1 LACPLAFIGQWLR
14 SYPRLGATE
23 TPPAKSTKGQ
33 KVTSGLLA
41 SICLAPRGWRQKGQE
56 VKKSGRDVT
65 TLMPLKMKGT
75 EDDFV
80 SQ

>member
-1 LACPLAFIGQWLR
+1 V
-14 SYPRLGATE
+14 GA
-23 TPPAKSTKGQ
+23 
-33 KVTSGLLA
+33 
-41 SICLAPRGWRQKGQE
+41 KGQE